1 MKRSEFYHHI
11 TSVLKSNETFGMTY
25 KKKNGEI
32 RVATCKLRDEKADE
46 GVKGTGMNRQEKMDK
61 LQVFQY
67 FDINSNAY
75 RSARLE
81 NIIDFTIN
89 EEVTKLED

>member
-1 MKRSEFYHHI
+1 MKRNEFYNYI
-11 TSVLKSNETFGMTY
+11 TGLDKNSEFGMTY

-32 RVATCKLRDEKADE
+32 RNAVCRLSDAEADKN
-46 GVKGTGMNRQEKMDK
+46 VKGTGMNRQEKMDK

-67 FDINSNAY
+67 FDVNSNAY

-81 NIIDFTIN
+81 NIMELIIN
-89 EEVTKLED
+89 EEVIKLED